1 MQSYTVYRRLY
12 AFMMLA
18 ELETIHIDYPVK
30 REETSLQIQ
39 HLELLNFGVL
49 LHCTK
54 RNFLRNNLLVCL
66 VLEIFAVA
74 LSCKSVCLGF
84 IQAF

>member
-1 MQSYTVYRRLY
+1 MDHEANMYSVRRLY
-12 AFMMLA
+12 AFMMQA
-18 ELETIHIDYPVK
+18 ELEMIHIDYPVK

-54 RNFLRNNLLVCL
+54 KKKV
-66 VLEIFAVA
+66 
-74 LSCKSVCLGF
+74 SQK
-84 IQAF
+84 